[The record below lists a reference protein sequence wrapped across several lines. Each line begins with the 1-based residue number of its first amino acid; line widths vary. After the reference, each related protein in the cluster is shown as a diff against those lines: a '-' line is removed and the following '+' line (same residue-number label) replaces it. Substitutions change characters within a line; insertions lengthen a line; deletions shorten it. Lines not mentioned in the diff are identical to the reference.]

1 MSVYPGKGGQEFIE
15 DSVDRINE
23 IRDLINTYKLD
34 IEISVDGGINNN
46 TCNKCNSD
54 ILVSGSYVINSL
66 DFSNS
71 INILR
76 GDISG

>member
-54 ILVSGSYVINSL
+54 GSYVINSL